1 MRRDIAPFVDGVALW
16 DTPESASSCTN
27 SFPAAPACRDVAW
40 RMRAGSCLSPEGA
53 DGLRVVRREQ
63 VGGDV
68 GFAGSASAEAPLR
81 LDRARGAFTIDTPR
95 TCGGFAPDGRIDA
108 GPLCA
113 TIRGAPA
120 TVWASSLDGAAI
132 PASRHILLSHVT
144 DVQGEG
150 TEFADERMQTTLKWG
165 RRPLVRIGSA
175 DVALV
180 LSDPSGLAVYEIDT
194 AGRRRREIPSAVEN
208 GRLSFAVSTS
218 GPDGGRLHYEVAVR
232 QGEGK
237 VEGK

>member
-1 MRRDIAPFVDGVALW
+1 MSLCPRWLY
-16 DTPESASSCTN
+16 
-27 SFPAAPACRDVAW
+27 AAVC
-40 RMRAGSCLSPEGA
+40 
-53 DGLRVVRREQ
+53 
-63 VGGDV
+63 
-68 GFAGSASAEAPLR
+68 
-81 LDRARGAFTIDTPR
+81 
-95 TCGGFAPDGRIDA
+95 
-108 GPLCA
+108 
-113 TIRGAPA
+113 
-120 TVWASSLDGAAI
+120 AAI
-132 PASRHILLSHVT
+132 PASRRILLSHVT

-175 DVALV
+175 DVALA

-218 GPDGGRLHYEVAVR
+218 GPDGGRLHYEIAVR